1 MHKNDIDNWL
11 KINNLQKYDALEILD
26 SSLCVPITAQS
37 ARPAPGVD
45 PQVDAEQAW
54 SLATSALL
62 DFLPKTAEMILHT
75 SNAIPR
81 CLTARE
87 GTGEQGSRARPFT
100 YDNGPGHLPFV
111 SCDYRGS
118 AADILDVVHEFTH
131 ALQIVVSHGDPMPPV
146 ARETCAFLGEAI
158 LIDWARRHRPTLAE
172 HLGPAWQDAGA
183 VYLGPD
189 ADALSRALRG
199 ASVPY
204 DYRWNYPLA
213 RLAASA
219 LLREGTADDVA
230 TLLGSGS
237 KAPANLARFFVGAA
251 PGSLP
256 PLSPPTASPVDAY
269 RQVGAIALLDLQT
282 GHESDQTSIGERYD
296 RLLDCMRKQTAFIAL
311 GGSGNPVGYALWR
324 SQPGDASAFAVDCCA
339 SPGEE
344 ETLMRALQSA
354 VPQIAGHVRI
364 AARDIAKGRADD

>member
-1 MHKNDIDNWL
+1 MHKSDIDNWL
-11 KINNLQKYDALEILD
+11 QINNLQKDGALTRLD
-26 SSLCVPITAQS
+26 SSLRVPIITQS
-37 ARPAPGVD
+37 AGPAAEMD

-62 DFLPKTAEMILHT
+62 EFLPKIAGMILHT
-75 SNAIPR
+75 SNATPR
-81 CLTARE
+81 CLTAGE

-131 ALQIVVSHGDPMPPV
+131 ALQIVVSQGDPMPPV

-158 LIDWARRHRPTLAE
+158 LIDWARRHRPTLADG
-172 HLGPAWQDAGA
+172 LYRAWQDADA

-199 ASVPY
+199 GSAPY

-219 LLREGTADDVA
+219 LLRDGTADDVVA
-230 TLLGSGS
+230 LLGSGS
-237 KAPANLARFFVGAA
+237 EAPANLARFLVSAA

-256 PLSPPTASPVDAY
+256 PLSAPTASPVDAY

-282 GHESDQTSIGERYD
+282 GHESGQISIGERYE

-324 SQPGDASAFAVDCCA
+324 SRPGDASTFAVDCCA
-339 SPGEE
+339 YPGEE
-344 ETLMRALQSA
+344 ETLMRALRSA
-354 VPQIAGHVRI
+354 VPQIADHVR
-364 AARDIAKGRADD
+364 IAKGRADV